1 MNKTEL
7 IDALASMSGVTKVD
21 AETVLS
27 SFMEITTK
35 ELKKGGEVVLT
46 GFGKF
51 VSSTRAARSGINP
64 STGDKIQIPA
74 SKTAKFKVGSA
85 LKKAMNSK

>member
-7 IDALASMSGVTKVD
+7 IDALSALSGVTKVD
-21 AETVLS
+21 TEAVLS
-27 SFMEITTK
+27 TFMEITTK

-51 VSSTRAARSGINP
+51 VGSTRAARNGINP
-64 STGDKIQIPA
+64 ATGESIKIPA